1 MDGPALSPRE
11 LVILQQIEAELG
23 SDLELERELRTMRPA
38 RLARLRRSLVAR
50 PRSVVV
56 VIACCLALSFG
67 LLGLAVA
74 LRSPVLLVAVV
85 AAWGTALAA
94 LMILARLAR
103 RGRDR

>member
-74 LRSPVLLVAVV
+74 LRAPVLLVAVV
-85 AAWGTALAA
+85 AAWGTTLAA
-94 LMILARLAR
+94 LMILAHLAR
-103 RGRDR
+103 RGRSR

>member
-11 LVILQQIEAELG
+11 LLILHQIEAELG

-74 LRSPVLLVAVV
+74 LRVPVLLVAVV

-94 LMILARLAR
+94 LMAVAHFTRRA
-103 RGRDR
+103 RGR

>member
-11 LVILQQIEAELG
+11 LLILHQIEAELG

-38 RLARLRRSLVAR
+38 RMARLRRSLVAR

-56 VIACCLALSFG
+56 VIACCLAVSFG

-74 LRSPVLLVAVV
+74 LRAPMLLVAVV

-94 LMILARLAR
+94 LMALAHFCRRAR
-103 RGRDR
+103 NR